1 MRTNHEV
8 LLSPLCV
15 PHKEGRLTVLKKAA
29 KIQDQMGEALTLDG
43 IVNSIDAE
51 LIAKGTSAKGPNRG
65 AIVRHGRYTLWGF
78 EGPVENM
85 TEEGKAMFINTVY
98 YAAKH
103 AEFAVLERKKNSTR
117 DNLFDYI
124 SLAENQDP
132 GFLRTLEQ
140 YIPESERGKS
150 IEETGKW
157 LKGNRPYLYI
167 DGRVFRVDELARS
180 LEIPNYRREY
190 LQRCIN
196 NLKQAADVERTLTM
210 LRRYTGR
217 DFGSSPKAWQ
227 QWYDDNYD
235 YLFFSDTDGT
245 RFIIDQ
251 QAKEKQIPSEQFR
264 NWSSEQ
270 IDYRVYDNPQ

>member
-1 MRTNHEV
+1 
-8 LLSPLCV
+8 
-15 PHKEGRLTVLKKAA
+15 
-29 KIQDQMGEALTLDG
+29 MGEALTLDG

-124 SLAENQDP
+124 TLAENQDP

-157 LKGNRPYLYI
+157 LKENRPYLYI

-217 DFGSSPKAWQ
+217 DFGSTPQAWQ

-245 RFIIDQ
+245 HFIIDQ
-251 QAKEKQIPSEQFR
+251 QAREKQIPSEQFR